1 MMVILVEGSMYMDGM
16 MAIMYQT
23 RGRAVIPIA
32 VSIILE
38 LMVKAFTIFR
48 TDRSFVIDVFDKVL
62 TLKGSGR

>member
-1 MMVILVEGSMYMDGM
+1 MVTLVEGSMYMDGM

-23 RGRAVIPIA
+23 RGRTVIPIA

-38 LMVKAFTIFR
+38 LMTKAFIVLRLDR
-48 TDRSFVIDVFDKVL
+48 TFVINVFDKAL

>member
-1 MMVILVEGSMYMDGM
+1 MMVTLVEGSMYMDGM

-23 RGRAVIPIA
+23 RGRTVIPIA

-38 LMVKAFTIFR
+38 LMTKAFIVLRLDR
-48 TDRSFVIDVFDKVL
+48 TFVINVFDKAL